1 VSEYDVVAF
10 AALGWE
16 ARAVLAG
23 LQDVRPADGPRRWCG
38 RLADG
43 GTCLVVQTGMG
54 SARAEAAARAVP
66 SADAVL
72 SLGCGGG
79 LVPWLRTGD
88 VVVATEVVQLDGS
101 CRPGA
106 RAAAVVPRVDLG
118 AHEGAVASSP
128 GVLLSIAEKTAA
140 AGCGA
145 LLVDMESWTFADEAE
160 RRGVPFAAVRVV
172 LDGVTD
178 ELPALSDAIDA
189 GTGDIDLWRVARALV
204 PKPWIWP
211 AVLRIARQ
219 QWEAERRLAEA
230 VALLLRCHPSTW
242 TREDTRDG
250 RRPAVRD
257 RPVDERQRLPDL
269 ADSGR
274 RCGGPGGR
282 ARHRG

>member
-1 VSEYDVVAF
+1 MSEFDVVAF

-23 LQDVRPADGPRRWCG
+23 LRDVRPADGPRRWCG
-38 RLADG
+38 GLPDG

-54 SARAEAAARAVP
+54 SARAAAAARAVP
-66 SADAVL
+66 SADAFL

-88 VVVATEVVQLDGS
+88 VVVATEVVQLDGW
-101 CRPGA
+101 CRPEA
-106 RAAAVVPRVDLG
+106 RAAAVVPRIDLG

-128 GVLLSIAEKTAA
+128 GVLLTIAEKTAA

-189 GTGDIDLWRVARALV
+189 ATGDIDLWRVARALV
-204 PKPWIWP
+204 PRPWSWP
-211 AVLRIARQ
+211 AVLHIARQ
-219 QWEAERRLAEA
+219 QWEAERRLKEA
-230 VALLLRCHPSTW
+230 VTVLLSCHPSRW
-242 TREDTRDG
+242 SAEDAGGHRHPVVRG
-250 RRPAVRD
+250 R
-257 RPVDERQRLPDL
+257 
-269 ADSGR
+269 
-274 RCGGPGGR
+274 PG
-282 ARHRG
+282 

>member
-1 VSEYDVVAF
+1 MDHGAGAGGSPTAGP
-10 AALGWE
+10 AWWCRPGWVGTSRGGGACASR
-16 ARAVLAG
+16 ART
-23 LQDVRPADGPRRWCG
+23 RF
-38 RLADG
+38 
-43 GTCLVVQTGMG
+43 
-54 SARAEAAARAVP
+54 
-66 SADAVL
+66 L

-88 VVVATEVVQLDGS
+88 VVVATEVVRLDAIVPPQGT
-101 CRPGA
+101 GGGG
-106 RAAAVVPRVDLG
+106 RAARRPRERTQG
-118 AHEGAVASSP
+118 AMASSP
-128 GVLLSIAEKTAA
+128 GVLLTTAEKTAA

-145 LLVDMESWTFADEAE
+145 LLVDMESWTLADEAE

-172 LDGVTD
+172 LDAVTD

-204 PKPWIWP
+204 PRPWIWP